1 MNRQEIEQRLRKYFH
16 HHELVDRATYQ
27 RHGTDS
33 WQFFDTDILLSL
45 LILRE
50 GINLP
55 FDVNNWYWGG
65 IYDERGLRTN
75 ICDIVYK
82 KTIKKRL
89 YLSGHILG
97 KAFDFKVKGMS
108 SDKVRQWAVDHA
120 DLFPCN
126 LQFENVNSATGKTI
140 SWVHMDSRYISSKP
154 KIYLFNI

>member
-1 MNRQEIEQRLRKYFH
+1 MNRQQVEQRLRQFFQY
-16 HHELVDRATYQ
+16 HELVDKQTYEKF
-27 RHGTDS
+27 GDTS
-33 WQFFDTDILLSL
+33 WQFFDTDTLHSL

-55 FDVNNWYWGG
+55 FSINDWYWGG
-65 IYDERGLRTN
+65 RYDERGLRTN

-108 SDKVRQWAVDHA
+108 ADDVRKWAVDNG
-120 DLFPCN
+120 DLFPCK
-126 LQFENVNSATGKTI
+126 LRFENINTSTGKTI
-140 SWVHMDSRYISSKP
+140 SWVHFDTKWIMSKP